1 LITLLWLAA
10 VAVVRTTAAAV
21 VLVGFGQQSLQL
33 VAGAL

>member
-1 LITLLWLAA
+1 VA
-10 VAVVRTTAAAV
+10 AVVRTTAAAV